1 MRAESGT
8 QPTGNYRIENING
21 NICDVVFFDDIVK
34 EERESE
40 EENHTVYTYNEYR
53 ITVPYREDIETH
65 IDDGLEIWLAYARQ
79 HDFDVKANEV
89 RSKRDKLLADTDKNM
104 ILDRM
109 GFEIPEHITMTN
121 IISVMTSFFEVLSKA
136 NSGDWAVYRQQL
148 RDLTKQKGFP
158 YNVEFPTK
166 PE

>member
-1 MRAESGT
+1 MLFRS
-8 QPTGNYRIENING
+8 
-21 NICDVVFFDDIVK
+21 
-34 EERESE
+34 
-40 EENHTVYTYNEYR
+40 
-53 ITVPYREDIETH
+53 IETH